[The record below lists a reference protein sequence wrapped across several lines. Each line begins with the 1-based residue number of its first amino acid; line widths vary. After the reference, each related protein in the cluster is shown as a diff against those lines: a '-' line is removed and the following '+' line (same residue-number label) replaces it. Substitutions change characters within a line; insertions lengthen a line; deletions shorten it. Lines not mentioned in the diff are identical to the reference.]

1 MLSGTC
7 LNVDALIE
15 GFDCRLLV
23 DTGSPVNILSE
34 PFFSR
39 KFLIGTNYSQKRKL
53 LYIQLTVPS

>member
-15 GFDCRLLV
+15 GFDCRFLV
-23 DTGSPVNILSE
+23 DTGSPVSILSE

-53 LYIQLTVPS
+53 LYIH